1 MGHIYIPQ
9 LPVQS
14 VTGQVRWGCLWRWWW
29 RWRCTIRWSCKVK
42 VVVDEELEE
51 LKLYKKV
58 EEEVELQEEVEEE
71 VEL

>member
-1 MGHIYIPQ
+1 M
-9 LPVQS
+9 
-14 VTGQVRWGCLWRWWW
+14 
-29 RWRCTIRWSCKVK
+29 K

-71 VEL
+71 VELQEEVEEGGKLYPRVGYFSWPAI